1 MITKF
6 KRAVTYD
13 EENTILW
20 PCNHVRPRE
29 KLKAWYLL
37 VQKTYDQENLSIVS
51 QDSLVT
57 QSREVTRQTKNEIS
71 SLAQHLWPPN
81 LVGWW
86 LIMTHNAGCSCD
98 HIRSRD
104 KLKTKY
110 LLLSKGYDHQTWQ
123 TDNFGERNPSMES
136 HDPLKTW
143 WCVVT
148 WQIKRVKCSLSEDL
162 WPWNLASWW
171 LIVRWTQPW
180 SHSSFW
186 SPGHMRSCHKLKLKY
201 FFLQK
206 TCGHQN
212 LQSGDISGDQVHN
225 EIAWL
230 WSRNHK
236 MSRVKL

>member
-1 MITKF
+1 MLDVHAITLGH
-6 KRAVTYD
+6 VT
-13 EENTILW
+13 NW
-20 PCNHVRPRE
+20 KQN
-29 KLKAWYLL
+29 
-37 VQKTYDQENLSIVS
+37 
-51 QDSLVT
+51 
-57 QSREVTRQTKNEIS
+57 IS
-71 SLAQHLWPPN
+71 SCARAMATKPGRL
-81 LVGWW
+81 
-86 LIMTHNAGCSCD
+86 MT
-98 HIRSRD
+98 
-104 KLKTKY
+104 Y
-110 LLLSKGYDHQTWQ
+110 
-123 TDNFGERNPSMES
+123 GERNPSTKS

-148 WQIKRVKCSLSEDL
+148 WQIKRVKCSLWEDL